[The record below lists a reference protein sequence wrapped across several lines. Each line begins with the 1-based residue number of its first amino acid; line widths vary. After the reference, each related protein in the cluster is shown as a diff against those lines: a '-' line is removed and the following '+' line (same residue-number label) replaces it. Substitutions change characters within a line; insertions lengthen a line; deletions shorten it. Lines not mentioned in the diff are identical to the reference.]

1 MYGYS
6 SFRWAWIF
14 KWSII
19 INKNQRKKHLNHR
32 NGIRWVCKER
42 NNHITGM
49 VIWFVWMHFVVSRVI
64 CVFIMT
70 IVHVA
75 FILNSTFSHSSLWH
89 YLWNAFEFGSCEHDF
104 GWKTLDFST
113 RVTNSHS
120 NHFSYTFAVM
130 FITIACDLSFT
141 SDRLES
147 KKKCFVWQE
156 HVKWLNVR
164 CSMLFVKGLAENVK
178 SQWTWT
184 CGTQQVF
191 IHINHRTFL
200 FIHFM
205 NVHCSR
211 NSPLIPTTMVISWVY
226 DVNLLMF
233 YLYGRV
239 TILLHFII
247 NISN

>member
-1 MYGYS
+1 
-6 SFRWAWIF
+6 
-14 KWSII
+14 
-19 INKNQRKKHLNHR
+19 
-32 NGIRWVCKER
+32 
-42 NNHITGM
+42 M